1 MWKLKIAEGKDSWLK
16 SGNNFTG
23 RQVWEFDPNLG
34 SPEERNA
41 VDRARQEY
49 TTNRFH
55 VKYTADLLMRMQRD
69 ERVICISAMRFDMFA
84 LIPTKFT
91 LTRAPHI
98 MFARENPCEVKLPP
112 VKLEEGESITEE
124 AVIRTLRRAI
134 DFYST
139 IQAHDGHWPNDYG
152 GSSFLLPGLVIG
164 LHIVGALNTVLSA
177 EHQRELQRYIYN
189 HQNADGGWGLHTEG
203 HSIMF
208 CTALFYVALR
218 LLGEDADGGEDGAMM
233 KARKWVLDRGG
244 ATAIPSWGKMWLSV
258 MWLMT
263 YLS

>member
-1 MWKLKIAEGKDSWLK
+1 MWKLKIGEGKDSWPK

-23 RQVWEFDPNLG
+23 RHVWEFDPNLG

-49 TTNRFH
+49 TKNRFQ
-55 VKYTADLLMRMQRD
+55 VKHNSDLLMRMQ
-69 ERVICISAMRFDMFA
+69 
-84 LIPTKFT
+84 
-91 LTRAPHI
+91 
-98 MFARENPCEVKLPP
+98 FARENPCEVKLPP
-112 VKLEEGESITEE
+112 VKLEEGESITDE
-124 AVIRTLRRAI
+124 AVNRTLRRAI

-139 IQAHDGHWPNDYG
+139 IQAHDGHWPNDHG
-152 GSSFLLPGLVIG
+152 GLTFLLPGLVIG

-177 EHQRELQRYIYN
+177 EHQRELRRYIYN

-258 MWLMT
+258 IWLIMKT
-263 YLS
+263 ST